1 LVICPEFHRDERENA
16 LPERLWH
23 RVQLQA
29 VTIAG
34 SPSTVML
41 SCPHWQVAVR
51 ILRTSPAAISVG
63 NHTASNRLGKQFR
76 LMKVT
81 P

>member
-1 LVICPEFHRDERENA
+1 MVHRDESENA
-16 LPERLWH
+16 LPERFWH

-41 SCPHWQVAVR
+41 SCPHWHVAIR
-51 ILRTSPAAISVG
+51 ILWPPAAVTTG
-63 NHTASNRLGKQFR
+63 NNTASGRAGKKF
-76 LMKVT
+76 
-81 P
+81 